1 MSYHLYPTF
10 NTQGWEESL
19 SSMPQGQMPFASTE
33 PSDEYPPL
41 DMDHWGPPVEDL
53 GYEPDVCLLFANRSP
68 AQH

>member
-19 SSMPQGQMPFASTE
+19 SSMPQEQMAVAYTE

-41 DMDHWGPPVEDL
+41 ATNQFGPPTEAL
-53 GYEPDVCLLFANRSP
+53 RYEPDVCLLLANRLP